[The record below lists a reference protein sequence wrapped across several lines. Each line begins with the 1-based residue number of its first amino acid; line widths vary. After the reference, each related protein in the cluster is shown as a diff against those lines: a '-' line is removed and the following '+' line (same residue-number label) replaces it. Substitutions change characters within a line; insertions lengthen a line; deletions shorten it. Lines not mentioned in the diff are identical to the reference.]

1 MTEKTVRL
9 SVEGRAIQAPA
20 TSSILQAFVHA
31 GETLVEGVGCMGQG
45 VCGSCRVMVRRAG
58 APEVKTELACETVVE
73 DGMQVAF
80 LDYFAP
86 TSARHVYRLEDIVD
100 SWQALGK
107 IDEVFPEAAHCRH
120 CSGCDR
126 ACPKGL
132 EVQRGVQLA
141 VSGELG
147 ASSQVF
153 DECVMCNLCTLACP
167 EHIRPNHLGLFVRR
181 MIASLSLRPSDLMRR
196 LQQIESGEMKIDF
209 DAPGARPP
217 RASGAAP

>member
-80 LDYFAP
+80 IDYFAA
-86 TSARHVYRLEDIVD
+86 TSARHVYRMEDIGD

-141 VSGELG
+141 VAGELG

-181 MIASLSLRPSDLMRR
+181 IVASQALRPANLMLR
-196 LQQIESGEMKIDF
+196 LRQVESGEMTIDF

-217 RASGAAP
+217 A

>member
-1 MTEKTVRL
+1 MTTVRL
-9 SVEGRAIQAPA
+9 SIEGRAIEAPV
-20 TSSILQAFVHA
+20 SSSLLQAYIHA
-31 GETLVEGVGCMGQG
+31 GQTLVEGVGCMGQG

-58 APEVKTELACETVVE
+58 DQEVRTELACETVVE

-80 LDYFAP
+80 LDYFTA
-86 TSARHVYRLEDIVD
+86 SVSHGYRLQDLGD
-100 SWQALGK
+100 SWDALRQVG
-107 IDEVFPEAAHCRH
+107 EVFPEASQCRH

-132 EVQRGVQLA
+132 QVQRGVELA
-141 VSGELG
+141 VEGRLG
-147 ASSQVF
+147 AAAAVF

-181 MIASLSLRPSDLMRR
+181 MTAAVGLRPGDLMRR
-196 LQQIESGEMKIDF
+196 LQQIESGAMAIDF

-217 RASGAAP
+217 G